1 MDGISNKVWS
11 AQLLEESTGLELLFT
26 LTDPDTLYLQ
36 EHYQHNGSPAVRTA
50 VYEREYSF
58 FPEISEPP
66 SMSGN
71 IASSRKFCSLLCM
84 RSRLTA

>member
-1 MDGISNKVWS
+1 MDGISNEVWS
-11 AQLLEESTGLELLFT
+11 AQLLEEATGLELLFT

-36 EHYQHNGSPAVRTA
+36 EHYQRITSAMAPRQ
-50 VYEREYSF
+50 
-58 FPEISEPP
+58 SEPP